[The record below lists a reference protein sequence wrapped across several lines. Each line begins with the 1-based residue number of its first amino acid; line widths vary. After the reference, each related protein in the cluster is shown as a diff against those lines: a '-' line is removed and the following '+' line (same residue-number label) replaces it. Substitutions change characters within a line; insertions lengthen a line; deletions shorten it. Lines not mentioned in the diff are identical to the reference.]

1 MSQVSLVS
9 LSMMVALYIREWEPE
24 RLCFDFLHLRPKTK
38 RFFKARVKKSF
49 IHLNHLRNQK
59 NTPKATKAKL
69 SLRITLI
76 CVTVVEMFY
85 RLLYYGRLTLFWRQ
99 PVSYLPV
106 WMQGQSV
113 WYVEQ
118 RWVQTCTREH
128 KYTHTNITHTH
139 TRTRHDPADRRSKQA
154 GRTPG
159 ACESK
164 LNFGA
169 AS

>member
-1 MSQVSLVS
+1 MRARETLLWLFALKAKNKAVFQSQSEKFHS
-9 LSMMVALYIREWEPE
+9 FEPPE
-24 RLCFDFLHLRPKTK
+24 KQ
-38 RFFKARVKKSF
+38 KK
-49 IHLNHLRNQK
+49 K
-59 NTPKATKAKL
+59 TPKATKAKL

-139 TRTRHDPADRRSKQA
+139 THTRHDPADRRSKQA